1 MKTQFKLLQVILFFQ
16 FLNANQSISSEK
28 MLNAFTM
35 GMDEKGLELALEII
49 SNEKYSNQREFTLFT
64 LSEYFFHISIKDND
78 FTAAQRAF
86 TFYSKF
92 NRDYPDSKKVKIALL
107 RISFLNSIFPTLLIS
122 GEYLSELFSEFY
134 AVGKLGDIG
143 RAYAWTEDI
152 KDISETKMLIDTE
165 SSFQVAN
172 KYYDTIILNHP
183 NFSAYGYYMKI
194 LSYLN
199 YSHLWNSEVFYNSVD
214 INTAEA
220 GGSYFNKVYTAVNDI
235 LNLLKKKHPNDN
247 LTYDAHVML
256 ASTVWNASSIEMSK
270 RKKKKIVKALLE
282 YVLNND
288 NDKLGY
294 RFNIVKEFVIRNL

>member
-1 MKTQFKLLQVILFFQ
+1 
-16 FLNANQSISSEK
+16 
-28 MLNAFTM
+28 MLNAFIM

-92 NRDYPDSKKVKIALL
+92 NRDYPDSEKVKIALL

-152 KDISETKMLIDTE
+152 KDISEKKMLIDTE

-199 YSHLWNSEVFYNSVD
+199 YSHLWSSVSFHKSAD
-214 INTAEA
+214 INPLNPT
-220 GGSYFNKVYTAVNDI
+220 FTNVILAVNDI
-235 LNLLKKKHPNDN
+235 LDLLKNKHPNNN
-247 LTYDAHVML
+247 LTFDAHVML
-256 ASTVWNASSIEMSK
+256 AGTVWNASNVDVSK
-270 RKKKKIVKALLE
+270 RNKKKIVKQLLE

-288 NDKLGY
+288 TDKLGY
-294 RFNIVKEFVIRNL
+294 RFIIVKEFVIRNL